1 MWTARTGSER
11 YGTRESRPAT
21 ISFKGSPEGFR
32 NNVKEEVILVKNIV
46 ETAMEV
52 GSLKTLVE
60 SLRKAGLTEVLSG
73 KGPFTVFAP
82 DDGAFAKLPK
92 ETLDEV
98 SKDRERLA
106 SVLKYHVIPIK
117 IMSKDIFKRDSIE
130 TVQGS
135 KILLD
140 VSSGITVN
148 EAKVVKTDIECKNG
162 VIHVIDSVL
171 LP

>member
-1 MWTARTGSER
+1 M
-11 YGTRESRPAT
+11 
-21 ISFKGSPEGFR
+21 
-32 NNVKEEVILVKNIV
+32 KNIV

-52 GSLKTLVE
+52 GSLRTLVE
-60 SLRKAGLTEVLSG
+60 SIKKAGLLEVLSG

-82 DDGAFAKLPK
+82 TDEAFAKLPK
-92 ETLDEV
+92 ETLKDV
-98 SKDRERLA
+98 SGDRERLA
-106 SVLKYHVIPIK
+106 SVLKYHVVPIR
-117 IMSKDIFKRDSIE
+117 IMSKDIFKKDSVE
-130 TVQGS
+130 TVQGG

-148 EAKVVKTDIECKNG
+148 KASVVKTDIECKNG

>member
-1 MWTARTGSER
+1 M
-11 YGTRESRPAT
+11 
-21 ISFKGSPEGFR
+21 
-32 NNVKEEVILVKNIV
+32 KNIV
-46 ETAMEV
+46 DTAMEV
-52 GSLKTLVE
+52 GSLRTLVE
-60 SLRKAGLTEVLSG
+60 SLKKAGLTEVLSG

-82 DDGAFAKLPK
+82 DDEAFAKLPK
-92 ETLDEV
+92 ETLKDV
-98 SKDRERLA
+98 SGDRERLA

-130 TVQGS
+130 TVQGR

-148 EAKVVKTDIECKNG
+148 KANVVKTDIECKNG